1 MVPRHHIPHGPTAG
15 LSHCKCRILEEFSN
29 FLIHLVVTCQ
39 PTSLRATS
47 AQDPQTGTFT
57 LADPTTNAYARAQRI
72 GTPRSHV
79 AATLSIPGAADLAA
93 DVTYSNKFDMWS
105 TLRDCYDGEATI
117 KDAGQQYLPKLAAHK
132 DGDYLVYKS
141 RAYFY
146 NAVRRTHRGL
156 MGSLFRK
163 PVEFTLPSQL
173 ESRLSLK
180 RISIDA
186 KSAADFCRTLGH
198 EVLLT
203 GRFGILADFKD
214 DNWQS
219 PYLAGY
225 LAENIFSWRTRVWKD
240 REIVDRVVLL
250 EQEPL
255 TTEYGFTTQL
265 LVRVLR
271 LDPNDSGTDLVYS
284 QTEIRPVTNPT
295 ATEAGVQPTVKNIPI
310 AVRAGRTLNY
320 IPFVFVNATNTRP
333 DVGPAPLEDIATIN
347 ISHYQSTA
355 HLEHG
360 RFYAGMPTYVTSGDA
375 SGSALPGLPEGLA
388 NPSPLTVGPSYV
400 WELEKDAKA
409 WLLEFNGHGLTFLEN
424 AVDSKQLQMQSLGGR
439 LISSTRRAAAL
450 SDEAWQLLET
460 GDEATLM
467 DVACTADEAMST
479 AIAYMGDIM
488 GAIPD
493 MEKHGVAVEFNK
505 EFVRSELTARE
516 LRALQALRER
526 GHIPEDVMY
535 YALREVGVIPIEYTL
550 EDFKALMARKDQ
562 QYEPPLP
569 PASGGLDIG
578 PAGGGPTPGVRPR
591 VAPRPASNPAN
602 NPRSGSPD

>member
-1 MVPRHHIPHGPTAG
+1 M
-15 LSHCKCRILEEFSN
+15 
-29 FLIHLVVTCQ
+29 
-39 PTSLRATS
+39 
-47 AQDPQTGTFT
+47 
-57 LADPTTNAYARAQRI
+57 
-72 GTPRSHV
+72 
-79 AATLSIPGAADLAA
+79 DLAP
-93 DVTYSNKFDMWS
+93 DLSYSNKFDMWA

-117 KDAGQQYLPKLAAHK
+117 KNAGQQYLPKLAAHK
-132 DGDYLVYKS
+132 DGDYDVYKS

-163 PVEFTLPSQL
+163 PVEFTLPASL
-173 ESRLSLK
+173 KSRLNLN

-186 KSAADFCRTLGH
+186 KSAADFCRILGH

-214 DNWQS
+214 TNWQS

-225 LAENIFSWRTRVWKD
+225 IGENIFSWRTRVWKD
-240 REIVDRVVLL
+240 REVVDRVVLL
-250 EQEPL
+250 EQEPIL
-255 TTEYGFTTQL
+255 SDYGFTTQL
-265 LVRVLR
+265 LVRILR
-271 LDPNDSGTDLVYS
+271 LDPNSDDTDLVYS
-284 QTEIRPVTNPT
+284 QTEIRPVINPT
-295 ATEAGVQPTVKNIPI
+295 ASESGVQPTVTQISIK
-310 AVRAGRTLNY
+310 VRAGRTLNY

-360 RFYAGMPTYVTSGDA
+360 RFYAGMPTYVTSGSA
-375 SGSALPGLPEGLA
+375 SAQMPGLPEGVA

-400 WELEKDAKA
+400 WELEENAKA

-488 GAIPD
+488 GQIPD
-493 MEKHGVAVEFNK
+493 MTDHGVVVEFNK

-569 PASGGLDIG
+569 PASGGLDTG
-578 PAGGGPTPGVRPR
+578 PAGGPTPGVRPQTK
-591 VAPRPASNPAN
+591 PNPAN
-602 NPRSGSPD
+602 NPSGGSPD